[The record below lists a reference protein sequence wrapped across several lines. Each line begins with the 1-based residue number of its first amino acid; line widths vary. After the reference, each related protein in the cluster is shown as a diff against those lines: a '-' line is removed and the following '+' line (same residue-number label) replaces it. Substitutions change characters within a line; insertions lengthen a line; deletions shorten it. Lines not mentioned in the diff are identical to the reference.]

1 LKFRRLRIGQL
12 WFIRWLRTG
21 GSLPILGKPDGPVAG
36 KSAVKRDKPAVRFRS
51 EHADLYMTSVV
62 PLA

>member
-1 LKFRRLRIGQL
+1 MKFRHLRIGQL
-12 WFIRWLRTG
+12 GFIRWLRTG

-36 KSAVKRDKPAVRFRS
+36 KSAVKRDKQTVRFRS
-51 EHADLYMTSVV
+51 EHADLYMISMV